1 MNCPSCNGPMR
12 FLFTSSYCENDCGR
26 PIQPFIIEF
35 FGTRWE
41 VSSVEE
47 VGIGCRG
54 LCFWTNPQGSND
66 STATVW
72 EFMKSPGPLM
82 EKLYPDQREK
92 GPGWVRYLVDE
103 GKPQSRSRM
112 EKLFPKNGRCY
123 MFQFRKLS

>member
-1 MNCPSCNGPMR
+1 MR